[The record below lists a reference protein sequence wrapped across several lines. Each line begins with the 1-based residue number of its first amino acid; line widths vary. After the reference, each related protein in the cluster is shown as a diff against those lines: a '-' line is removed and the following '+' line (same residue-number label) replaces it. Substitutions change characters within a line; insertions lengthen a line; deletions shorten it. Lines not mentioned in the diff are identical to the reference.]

1 MIRVNLMKMYN
12 ALSVCN
18 SIISDKNGAAVV
30 KVNETS
36 MDICTADANRR
47 YIKRMEIMNDGATCT
62 QFILPLNRSIEIL
75 ANYIPADG
83 IQAGDLN
90 LDISE
95 EGVLKISCEFTY
107 SDKFDESIAGK
118 VCNELTNKLAVES
131 ASSPKRVLLARSNYE
146 ELLDEPAESDSWKV
160 SDFRDF
166 LNKLIIDK
174 QTKNIY
180 ISSNKGKMFALGRN
194 QLSMFKIP
202 DIKFGFI
209 LDVNIAKSVIDAL
222 AKVES
227 DTVEVYAA
235 EGGKYITF
243 LDRDGGSALWVCGS
257 PASRGDVTKV
267 DMYTNPEL
275 KYIDYAGVLL
285 RVAFSTI
292 INNIISSDKADN
304 QKIDLLDTGTEDAKI
319 KLSNVSAGGSIDNQ
333 FMANFLNFGMADQTR
348 GDLNGTVVVQT
359 LKDIM
364 SMCKGDFVAVRVQ
377 CNDEYAMLK
386 INDLDKAS
394 GDDVVSSHYTLISTK
409 QM

>member
-1 MIRVNLMKMYN
+1 MVRVDLMKVYN

-18 SIISDKNGAAVV
+18 SIVSDKNGAAVV
-30 KVNETS
+30 KINEAS

-47 YIKRMEIMNDGATCT
+47 YIKRMDIVNDDATCT

-83 IQAGDLN
+83 IQAGELN
-90 LDISE
+90 IDISE
-95 EGVLKISCEFTY
+95 EGVIKLSCEFTY
-107 SDKFDESIAGK
+107 SDKFDDSIAGK
-118 VCNELTNKLAVES
+118 VCNELNNKMAVE
-131 ASSPKRVLLARSNYE
+131 AATSPKRVLLARSNYD
-146 ELLDEPAESDSWKV
+146 ELLDEPADSDNWKV
-160 SDFRDF
+160 ADFREF
-166 LNKLIIDK
+166 LSKLIIDK

-180 ISSNKGKMFALGRN
+180 ISSNQSKMFSLGRN

-227 DTVEVYAA
+227 DTVDVYAA

-243 LDRDGGSALWVCGS
+243 LDKEGNSALWVCGS

-285 RVAFSTI
+285 RVALSTI
-292 INNIISSDKADN
+292 VNNIISSDKADN
-304 QKIDLLDTGTEDAKI
+304 QKIDIIDTNTDDVKI

-333 FMANFLNFGMADQTR
+333 FMANFLNFGMVDQTR
-348 GDLNGTVVVQT
+348 GDLSGTVVVQT
-359 LKDIM
+359 LKDIL

-377 CNDEYAMLK
+377 CNDDYAMLK
-386 INDLDKAS
+386 INDLDKS
-394 GDDVVSSHYTLISTK
+394 TGDDVVSSHYTLISTK
-409 QM
+409 QG